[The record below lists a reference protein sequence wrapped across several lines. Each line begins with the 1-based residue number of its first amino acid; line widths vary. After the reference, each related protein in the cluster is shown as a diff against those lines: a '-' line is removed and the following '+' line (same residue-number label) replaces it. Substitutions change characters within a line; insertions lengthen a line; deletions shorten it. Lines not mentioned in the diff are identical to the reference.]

1 MTFEELKEKIE
12 SGELNIP
19 IEIDEENDELVLN
32 VDPDDAEAMAQVE
45 AFLASEG
52 IELPSPDGL
61 MDIHEGYEGGIS
73 LDTEEDDPELP
84 EFDVMTLMV
93 SNMEDERM
101 LDYVRDLVCGG
112 LYDMVDEAGPMAL
125 KELGI
130 ELRGDW
136 DIDWSEVIR
145 TQDFEGKVR
154 YLLGQFPPEKLRS
167 VAEAAFKRAILI
179 MLSEGSEFVNMVMAQ
194 MATQIVVS
202 NDPEQDEDNPLLGT

>member
-61 MDIHEGYEGGIS
+61 MDIHEGYEDGIS

-112 LYDMVDEAGPMAL
+112 LYDMVEEGGPMAL

-194 MATQIVVS
+194 MAAQIVVS
-202 NDPEQDEDNPLLGT
+202 NDPEQDEDNPLLGI